1 MNDYIFAMLRAR
13 LSYDL
18 ELGEVTVTVR
28 PKRKNTAL
36 SDQTLEEA
44 FDMAGKGI
52 FLSFTPEDQIPDE
65 LWQGP
70 PRELQLVVRSSG
82 GIFVDK
88 NAPEN
93 DPVPVGEYERVT
105 AVFRKSADWVEGH
118 PNSDWN
124 GTLDIPEL
132 WLDGF
137 ETGESLSQ
145 VLCAFYAGD
154 PSGSGMNVYGVEI
167 KVGDVIFELEN
178 E

>member
-1 MNDYIFAMLRAR
+1 M
-13 LSYDL
+13 
-18 ELGEVTVTVR
+18 
-28 PKRKNTAL
+28 
-36 SDQTLEEA
+36 
-44 FDMAGKGI
+44 
-52 FLSFTPEDQIPDE
+52 
-65 LWQGP
+65 
-70 PRELQLVVRSSG
+70 
-82 GIFVDK
+82 DK